1 MTSTENGTV
10 KVPGGEAVIGFLQK
24 GFRNGLGAF
33 EAIENAAV
41 EIPLT
46 LFSALGAS
54 DETTGAARER
64 HRRVLRGLCQSI
76 DSVASEVADAAR
88 KQNALVKDAARKA
101 GDGARKA

>member
-1 MTSTENGTV
+1 MASIDKGTA
-10 KVPGGEAVIGFLQK
+10 KLPGGDEVIGFLHK
-24 GFRNGLGAF
+24 GFRTGLDAF

-76 DSVASEVADAAR
+76 DSVASEVADAAK
-88 KQNALVKDAARKA
+88 KQNALVKEAARKA
-101 GDGARKA
+101 TGGGR